1 MRPKTGFNLLTR
13 DFMTLVLRVKDQ
25 QFREKAAMLRVIV
38 TGVVASIF
46 GLVFGR
52 RKALGV
58 TVVMMLMVAI

>member
-1 MRPKTGFNLLTR
+1 MRPETGFNLLTR

-25 QFREKAAMLRVIV
+25 QFREKAAMLRVFV
-38 TGVVASIF
+38 AGVVASIF